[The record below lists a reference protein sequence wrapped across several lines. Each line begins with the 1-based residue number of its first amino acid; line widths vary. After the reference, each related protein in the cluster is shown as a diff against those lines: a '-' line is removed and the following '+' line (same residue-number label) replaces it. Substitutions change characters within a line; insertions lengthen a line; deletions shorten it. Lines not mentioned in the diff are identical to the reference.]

1 MVGQTSTLH
10 FLEIYVT
17 TVLSRNTHSVISWL
31 MISIRGKLGASC
43 RAFVIW
49 LGQQKVSPKL
59 QEAVLVCSLRHF
71 SRLVQIFCL
80 LLLVCLILVSHP
92 GMRLGQ
98 IPGSQFVLNW

>member
-1 MVGQTSTLH
+1 M
-10 FLEIYVT
+10 
-17 TVLSRNTHSVISWL
+17 LSRNTHLVISWL
-31 MISIRGKLGASC
+31 MTRIRGKLGASC

-59 QEAVLVCSLRHF
+59 QEAVLCSLRHF
-71 SRLVQIFCL
+71 SRLLQIFCL
-80 LLLVCLILVSHP
+80 LLLVCLILVSHL